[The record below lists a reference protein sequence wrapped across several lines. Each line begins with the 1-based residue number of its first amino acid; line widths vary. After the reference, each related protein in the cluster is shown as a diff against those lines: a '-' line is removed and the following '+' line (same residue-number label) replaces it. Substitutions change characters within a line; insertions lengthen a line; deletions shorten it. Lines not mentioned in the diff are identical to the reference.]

1 METPES
7 KTASRALDF
16 LGFFFVSIL
25 RAYGTMGVS
34 HNCWPYE
41 KALFLGGTVCLG
53 GVCIVASGACF

>member
-16 LGFFFVSIL
+16 LFFFFVSIL

-34 HNCWPYE
+34 HNCWPYST
-41 KALFLGGTVCLG
+41 LISGGTVCLG